1 MSDNRATVQE
11 TLPILGMT
19 CASCVSR
26 VERALRKPA
35 GVVTAEVNLAT
46 EKATVTYIPGQAS
59 HEDLVNAVRAA
70 GYEVIEPAA
79 ADGAEADTAGAAAV
93 DAGEAARGAAYRAL
107 QIKVIAGF
115 SLSIV
120 IFIGT
125 MQPDW

>member
-35 GVVTAEVNLAT
+35 GVLTAEVNLAT

-59 HEDLVNAVRAA
+59 HEDLVNAVKAA
-70 GYEVIEPAA
+70 GYEVIEEPAA
-79 ADGAEADTAGAAAV
+79 GADATASAV
-93 DAGEAARGAAYRAL
+93 DAGEAARAAAYRAL
-107 QIKVIAGF
+107 KIKVVAGF
-115 SLSIV
+115 ALS
-120 IFIGT
+120 
-125 MQPDW
+125 